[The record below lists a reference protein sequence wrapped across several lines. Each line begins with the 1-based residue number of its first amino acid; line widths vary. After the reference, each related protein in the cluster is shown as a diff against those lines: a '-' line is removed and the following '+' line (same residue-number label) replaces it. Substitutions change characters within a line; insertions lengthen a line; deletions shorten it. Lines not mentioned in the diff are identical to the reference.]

1 MELDI
6 GCRSASRLLA
16 KKEDEPSAEHEPTAD
31 ELLLDHSS
39 ANSYLVDTY
48 TQYGASAMASK
59 TFIRSLAGASVPM

>member
-1 MELDI
+1 ME
-6 GCRSASRLLA
+6 AQ
-16 KKEDEPSAEHEPTAD
+16 PSAEPEPKTD
-31 ELLLDHSS
+31 LLLRSRSS